1 MACRVVTSHVVT
13 SHKPLGVHIENM
25 TEDPFGIFGSNPD
38 PDWEGDEVPE
48 PGRVIYQIEES
59 RTGSAYQAVCPEL
72 LITAFGDTAQDARDG
87 LRQRV
92 ADYLEDCDN
101 LGVLDETLI
110 EAGFYFDDGMWISS
124 EVKPVDGP
132 DILIL

>member
-1 MACRVVTSHVVT
+1 M
-13 SHKPLGVHIENM
+13 PGVGRTM
-25 TEDPFGIFGSNPD
+25 TEDIFGDLDFDDFDNQED
-38 PDWEGDEVPE
+38 EGTS
-48 PGRVIYQIEES
+48 PGRVVYQIEES
-59 RTGSAYQAVCPEL
+59 KIGNSFQAVCPEL

-87 LRQRV
+87 LRQQV

-110 EAGFYFDDGMWISS
+110 EAGFYFEEGVWISS

-132 DILIL
+132 DIVII

>member
-1 MACRVVTSHVVT
+1 M
-13 SHKPLGVHIENM
+13 N
-25 TEDPFGIFGSNPD
+25 EDPYGIFGAGQEPE
-38 PDWEGDEVPE
+38 WEEDEAPE

-59 RTGSAYQAVCPEL
+59 RILKDGTGVSFQAVCPEL

-87 LRQRV
+87 LRQQV

-110 EAGFYFDDGMWISS
+110 EAGFYFDDGVWISS
-124 EVKPVDGP
+124 EVRPVDGP
-132 DILIL
+132 DIVII

>member
-1 MACRVVTSHVVT
+1 MPGVGRTMA
-13 SHKPLGVHIENM
+13 E
-25 TEDPFGIFGSNPD
+25 GIFGSLDFDGPYD
-38 PDWEGDEVPE
+38 QGDEE
-48 PGRVIYQIEES
+48 AGPGRVVYQVEES
-59 RTGSAYQAVCPEL
+59 RAGTSFQAVCPEL

-87 LRQRV
+87 LRQQV

-110 EAGFYFDDGMWISS
+110 DAGFYFEDGVWTSS

-132 DILIL
+132 DIMIF

>member
-1 MACRVVTSHVVT
+1 
-13 SHKPLGVHIENM
+13 M
-25 TEDPFGIFGSNPD
+25 TEDPFGIFGS
-38 PDWEGDEVPE
+38 DWDSDREGDEVP
-48 PGRVIYQIEES
+48 GSSRVVYQIEES
-59 RTGSAYQAVCPEL
+59 KVGSTFQAVCPEL
-72 LITAFGDTAQDARDG
+72 LITAFGDTVQDARDG
-87 LRQRV
+87 LRQQV

-110 EAGFYFDDGMWISS
+110 EAGFYFEDGVWTSS

>member
-1 MACRVVTSHVVT
+1 MA
-13 SHKPLGVHIENM
+13 
-25 TEDPFGIFGSNPD
+25 EDPFGILGPD
-38 PDWEGDEVPE
+38 SDSDGDEDQVPG

-59 RTGSAYQAVCPEL
+59 QVIRSGSGSSFQAVCPEL
-72 LITAFGDTAQDARDG
+72 VITAFGDTAEDARDA
-87 LRQRV
+87 LRQQV

-110 EAGFYFDDGMWISS
+110 EAGFYFDNGVWVSN

-132 DILIL
+132 DIMIV

>member
-1 MACRVVTSHVVT
+1 
-13 SHKPLGVHIENM
+13 M
-25 TEDPFGIFGSNPD
+25 TEDPFGIFGSEQAPN
-38 PDWEGDEVPE
+38 WEGDGAPE

-59 RTGSAYQAVCPEL
+59 RAGSAFQAVCPEL
-72 LITAFGDTAQDARDG
+72 LITAFGDTAEDARDG

-110 EAGFYFDDGMWISS
+110 EAGFYFDDGVWVSS